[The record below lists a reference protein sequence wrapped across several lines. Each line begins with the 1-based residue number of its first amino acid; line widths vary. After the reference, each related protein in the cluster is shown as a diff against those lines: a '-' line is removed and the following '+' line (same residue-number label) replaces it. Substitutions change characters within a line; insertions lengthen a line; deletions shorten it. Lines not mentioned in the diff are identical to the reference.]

1 MAFKDARRQKFLG
14 EARAKE
20 FDEDLL
26 EQVQRA
32 GKKMHDE
39 TLVADA
45 RSDYAWSVA
54 SDSLQLLILRYT
66 AGHSIAELAKQLP
79 PVIQAFDAFIPY
91 DNPSHPNEAYTLTI
105 TQQEAYVYVLW
116 LLALC
121 KLLGHAELIPTV
133 LGWLN
138 QHAEFNRGR
147 DTIFERIVEKLTG
160 SMDDPGRYALH
171 PDAYRPLGKAILAE
185 NPEDRPALVKEF
197 LDGWYKNMKP
207 CYWHGTHTDGEG
219 SSYFGYWAFEAAL
232 VTYLWDID
240 DSSYRDHLVYPK
252 DLVDFARENVP
263 HSGTPPGDSSPQQGR
278 CEAGQPCPRAGFWF
292 TPAQAG
298 SRRFFKAG
306 EAMPS
311 VGGDY
316 GTTIWQWDQNQ
327 SPNTP

>member
-1 MAFKDARRQKFLG
+1 MAFRDVRRQKFMA
-14 EARAKE
+14 ETHAKE
-20 FDEDLL
+20 FDEELAVRIQDFAQ
-26 EQVQRA
+26 EINN
-32 GKKMHDE
+32 E

-45 RSDYAWSVA
+45 RRSFAWHVA
-54 SDSLQLLILRYT
+54 SDSLELLILRYT
-66 AGHSIAELAKQLP
+66 AGRSISELARQLP
-79 PVIQAFDAFIPY
+79 AVIAAFDTYIPF
-91 DNPSHPNEAYTLTI
+91 DNPAPNDAHTLEI
-105 TQQEAYVYVLW
+105 TQQEAYVYVMW
-116 LLALC
+116 LLCLC
-121 KLLGHAELIPTV
+121 QLLGHSELVPTV
-133 LGWLN
+133 MRWIDKN
-138 QHAEFNRGR
+138 AEFNRGR
-147 DTIFERIVEKLTG
+147 DGLFESIVEKLTG
-160 SMDDPGRYALH
+160 HKVAAERVLLH
-171 PDAYRPLGKAILAE
+171 PAPYKPLAKATVAE

-197 LDGWYKNMKP
+197 LEGWYKNMKP

-252 DLVDFARENVP
+252 DLVDFARENAP